1 MTKSKKGAV
10 LVLGVI
16 TIILTL
22 SVSNGCNSID
32 TAYLTRLDTL
42 DQKLNLTYKY
52 LSIDFVTMQNRE
64 LRIARELQHVSKY
77 YDQTYTEELGNNL
90 TKYKG
95 IKKVYSNFL
104 NQYPKRFDELKSLEK
119 QVANLRISVNDG
131 DLSKDQ
137 FKEYYQTELNDINFN
152 LQFSEKL
159 NRSIHSL
166 EPDYQRISAEVFSLL
181 SDLAGR
187 NVEYRTVFERDSIAQ

>member
-1 MTKSKKGAV
+1 MV
-10 LVLGVI
+10 LCVI

-22 SVSNGCNSID
+22 GLSSGCNSID
-32 TAYLTRLDTL
+32 DAYITRLDTL

-52 LSIDFVTMQNRE
+52 LSIDFATIQNRE
-64 LRIARELQHVSKY
+64 IRISRELHHVSKY

-131 DLSKDQ
+131 DLSKTQ
-137 FKEYYQTELNDINFN
+137 FKEYYQTELNDINSN

-159 NRSIHSL
+159 NRSIHAL
-166 EPDYQRISAEVFSLL
+166 EPDYQRISEEAFNIL
-181 SDLAGR
+181 SDLSGR
-187 NVEYRTVFERDSIAQ
+187 NDEYRTVFERDSIAQ